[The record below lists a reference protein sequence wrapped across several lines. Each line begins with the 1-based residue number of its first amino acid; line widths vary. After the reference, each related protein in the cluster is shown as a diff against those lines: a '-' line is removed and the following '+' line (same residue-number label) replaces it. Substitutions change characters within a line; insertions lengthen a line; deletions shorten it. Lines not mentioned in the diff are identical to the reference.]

1 MSICKLF
8 PLWEKLRKIP
18 IDKCLKCW
26 HKSTLLMSPNT
37 RSNHNNERDFEW
49 GSVPTWFRI
58 EQCLNCRVPG
68 INPPQFYEKK
78 RTTFAI
84 QRTDFVVSPQVF
96 LFNSKNI
103 SEWKLAVERL
113 GYELYILNGKMI
125 KGLARLSTNLLQL
138 YLKLRIFFFPQGNKV
153 SILI

>member
-18 IDKCLKCW
+18 IDKCLKGW

-37 RSNHNNERDFEW
+37 RSNHKNERDFEW
-49 GSVPTWFRI
+49 VSVPTWFRI

-84 QRTDFVVSPQVF
+84 QRFFF

-103 SEWKLAVERL
+103 REWKLAVERL

-125 KGLARLSTNLLQL
+125 KGLERLSTNLLQL
-138 YLKLRIFFFPQGNKV
+138 YLKLRIFFFLKV
-153 SILI
+153 IKYPYQSSMPCNN

>member
-1 MSICKLF
+1 M
-8 PLWEKLRKIP
+8 
-18 IDKCLKCW
+18 
-26 HKSTLLMSPNT
+26 
-37 RSNHNNERDFEW
+37 NERMK

-96 LFNSKNI
+96 FI
-103 SEWKLAVERL
+103 
-113 GYELYILNGKMI
+113 
-125 KGLARLSTNLLQL
+125 QL
-138 YLKLRIFFFPQGNKV
+138 EKYRRVKASRRKIRLRIIHSQRQNDKGSREIVN
-153 SILI
+153 